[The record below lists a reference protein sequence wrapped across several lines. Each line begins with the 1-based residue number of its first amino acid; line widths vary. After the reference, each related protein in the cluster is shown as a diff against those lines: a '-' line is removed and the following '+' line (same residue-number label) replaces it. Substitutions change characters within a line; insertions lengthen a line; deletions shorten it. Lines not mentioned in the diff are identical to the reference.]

1 MDLPGAF
8 GAFSATYGLLA
19 IFALMLVKEIGVP
32 VPIPSDLLMIAAG
45 VQVAAGAYSPVAL
58 LLTLAIAVLV
68 GGSIQFVVARSAGR
82 AVVYRLAGMVGIG
95 ADRMD
100 RAVARLG
107 AAGPR
112 GVFVGLNIP
121 GARAAVVP
129 AAGLARL
136 AFGPFTIATVAGSL
150 AFYGWHVALGY
161 AAGPAAAALVER
173 SSAALIGVL
182 AALALVG
189 LVAWLALRRRER
201 IGGGEAARSWTDA
214 ACPACLAITA
224 IARPGR
230 SAE

>member
-95 ADRMD
+95 ADRM
-100 RAVARLG
+100 G